1 MENIKKNQPITIA
14 EQQTTSTKSEIK
26 IDRTLYLVTSH
37 YSGTKSLEESMLCAI
52 NREAMKTETH
62 KTDEKPSCKGY
73 NGNSNI
79 YSR

>member
-14 EQQTTSTKSEIK
+14 EHQVTPKKSEMK

-37 YSGTKSLEESMLCAI
+37 YSGRKSLEESMLCAI
-52 NREAMKTETH
+52 NREAVKTETH
-62 KTDEKPSCKGY
+62 NTDEKPSRKGY
-73 NGNSNI
+73 NGSSNI